1 MIDNFSKIELHE
13 FIESLVKGL
22 ESKDLYTSGHSER
35 VAHLAE
41 RIALEMNLSKE
52 RVFNIHIAGHL
63 HDIGKIGV
71 PDSILKK
78 NGRLTE
84 KEYEEIKEHSVIGYE
99 IINKIKSFKEIA
111 IYIKHHHEHY
121 DGKGYPDNIKA
132 KDIPLESRIIS
143 IADSFDAM
151 TSPRHYRT
159 PVKIVE
165 AIKEIKLN
173 SGTQFDPQ
181 LVQAINNIY
190 QHDYS
195 FLERIVHSAFQSEH
209 KLA

>member
-84 KEYEEIKEHSVIGYE
+84 KEYEEIKKHSVIGYE

-195 FLERIVHSAFQSEH
+195 FLERIVHSAFQSEY